1 MRMRAGRVAERLQE
15 VEEAKQL
22 RLQQNAIRYP
32 ALVRSWPPVSQR
44 SAVGRIATLSTRSAL
59 DA

>member
-1 MRMRAGRVAERLQE
+1 VAERLQE